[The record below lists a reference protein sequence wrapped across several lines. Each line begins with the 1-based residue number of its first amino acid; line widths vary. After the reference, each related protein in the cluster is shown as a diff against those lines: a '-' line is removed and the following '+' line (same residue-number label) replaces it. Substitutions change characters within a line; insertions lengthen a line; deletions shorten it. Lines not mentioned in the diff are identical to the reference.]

1 MDGRYTEQA
10 SQQTT
15 GVEICEIPIG
25 SHLIEVMRPF
35 IAGMKVGFEAETIS
49 YQTLLNFTFNEGG
62 QWSANRHQNMVE
74 SLRMIKSS
82 KRNLCPQT
90 GGADCRSNIR
100 TDHANDSSR
109 DDRTRVS
116 E

>member
-49 YQTLLNFTFNEGG
+49 YQTFTELHF
-62 QWSANRHQNMVE
+62 
-74 SLRMIKSS
+74 
-82 KRNLCPQT
+82 
-90 GGADCRSNIR
+90 
-100 TDHANDSSR
+100 
-109 DDRTRVS
+109 
-116 E
+116 

>member
-49 YQTLLNFTFNEGG
+49 YRTFTELHFLMKGG
-62 QWSANRHQNMVE
+62 QWSANHHQ
-74 SLRMIKSS
+74 KH
-82 KRNLCPQT
+82 
-90 GGADCRSNIR
+90 GGKFK
-100 TDHANDSSR
+100 NDQII
-109 DDRTRVS
+109 
-116 E
+116 